1 MAAWFCIGELK
12 QFMKIIEIVRCLER
26 TLYFIRLVDTYLT
39 AFIYKWRHWRWRK
52 SGFWILTTI
61 NSIYLNTSIIAP
73 LLVSISDAIKIQ
85 STFSLQITFN
95 RNSIL
100 HGPALKLSLL
110 KTNNSIQ
117 IMQICFWRR
126 EFLLVQT

>member
-1 MAAWFCIGELK
+1 MPRK
-12 QFMKIIEIVRCLER
+12 DSM
-26 TLYFIRLVDTYLT
+26 YFIRLVDTYLT

-61 NSIYLNTSIIAP
+61 NSIYLNTAIQHRENKPCHAKQTSKIAP
-73 LLVSISDAIKIQ
+73 LSVFISDAITIQ

-100 HGPALKLSLL
+100 HGPAFKLSLL

-117 IMQICFWRR
+117 IMQMLLEEGVFVSSN
-126 EFLLVQT
+126 FKLLV